1 MKFFTALIGTCKG
14 TKVFLGL
21 LSQSLNRAFFHL
33 LLLALICSLFIVLCT
48 YPKNSQEVNETFIKL
63 EETFGEIQVSKK
75 GILSEKVNETKSFPV
90 AEGLYRITY
99 IQNIDKGKLPEIDA
113 DDINSGVLWTPTMLT
128 LWFKMGSDKFFLIP
142 FAYFSDRQLSVETI
156 PRSSILNYIK
166 NNTSLKNEL
175 NSHYSELSWPALQD
189 YCKSTLVSLTFLGDL
204 TSIILRVL
212 FFVMMFSFI
221 LNLSGRNTGNP
232 VLKYKT
238 RYIIGIY
245 ASFPPLIVA
254 TIFRAFELPFLSFNS
269 IYVIGF
275 SLYLI
280 VVYTQLQLN
289 LNIRSQDNI
298 EKQNS

>member
-14 TKVFLGL
+14 TKVFLNL

-48 YPKNSQEVNETFIKL
+48 YPKNSQEVNNTFTKL

-75 GILSEKVNETKSFPV
+75 GILSEKIHKTRSFPV
-90 AEGLYRITY
+90 SEGIYRITY
-99 IQNIDKGKLPEIDA
+99 IQDIDKAKLPEIDA
-113 DDINSGVLWTPTMLT
+113 DDVNSGFLWTPTMLT
-128 LWFKMGSDKFFLIP
+128 SWFKIGPDKFFLIP
-142 FAYFSDRQLSVETI
+142 FAYFSDRQLSIETI
-156 PRSSILNYIK
+156 PRSSILTYIK

-175 NSHYSELSWPALQD
+175 NNQYSELTWPALQD
-189 YCKSTLVSLTFLGDL
+189 YCKSTLVSITFLGNL
-204 TSIILRVL
+204 AGIILRVL
-212 FFVMMFSFI
+212 FFVLMFSFI
-221 LNLSGRNTGNP
+221 LNLSGKNTGNP

-245 ASFPPLIVA
+245 ASFPPLLVA
-254 TIFRAFELPFLSFNS
+254 TMFRAFELPFLSFNS

-289 LNIRSQDNI
+289 LNASGQDNT
-298 EKQNS
+298 EQQNG